1 MKVLV
6 TGACGYTGSVLTQK
20 LQNLG
25 HEVIGWDIQWFGN
38 HIGLTDHPRDIRDPF
53 ELPDGLDAII
63 HLAAIANDPS
73 VAFYPRLSWETGV
86 LATMRLAEAAIKKG
100 CRRFVYAS
108 SVSVYGADRGLVRED
123 DERHPLSDYN
133 KTKMAA
139 EQVLLSY
146 SFKLNP
152 VIIRPATVCGL
163 SPRMRMDLTV
173 NMLTGQALADGV
185 MTLHG
190 GQQWRPSIH
199 VQDLTNLYVY
209 LTVGHL
215 DKHIGV
221 FNAGFENN
229 TLLQIAEKVQALVG
243 GDIKITDQRDARSYQ
258 VNSDKLLST
267 GFRPEYCI
275 DDAIVE
281 IRDAYRAGR
290 LALKNPQ
297 WINLKWMEE
306 TGVKDD

>member
-38 HIGLTDHPRDIRDPF
+38 HIALTDPPTDIRF
-53 ELPDGLDAII
+53 ERRIPPGTEAII

-86 LATMRLAEAAIKKG
+86 LATMQLCEAAIKAG
-100 CRRFVYAS
+100 CKRFVYAS
-108 SVSVYGADRGLVRED
+108 SVSVYGADRGLVTES
-123 DERHPLSDYN
+123 DELRPLSDYN

-139 EQVLLSY
+139 ERVLLSY
-146 SFKLNP
+146 VFNMNTAI
-152 VIIRPATVCGL
+152 VRPATVCGL

-173 NMLTGQALADGV
+173 NMLTGQALDSGI

-190 GQQWRPSIH
+190 GQQMRPSIH
-199 VQDLTNLYVY
+199 VEDLTDLYVS
-209 LTVGHL
+209 LVT
-215 DKHIGV
+215 DKADVMGT

-229 TLLQIAEKVQALVG
+229 TLLEIAEMVKAAVG
-243 GDIKITDQRDARSYQ
+243 GRIDITDQRDARSYQ
-258 VNSDKLLST
+258 VNSDKLLQWFKPRYT
-267 GFRPEYCI
+267 I
-275 DDAIVE
+275 KDAIMQ
-281 IRDAYRAGR
+281 IAGAYKAGR
-290 LALKNPQ
+290 LAVNNPQ
-297 WINLKWMEE
+297 WSNLGWMKQMEI
-306 TGVKDD
+306 KDE